1 MTDEHKNGRFWE
13 TAVSRRN
20 ILRGGL
26 IGGAGLAAAALIGC
40 GGDDDEAPAPAPAPA
55 ATTAAATAAPT
66 AAPTAEPTATATP
79 RGAAV
84 RVTATPAPTA
94 PPVEADAG
102 MLAAD
107 GDPKRGGSVVTSFWG
122 RLGNLDLYNG
132 GHRGIM
138 SQAYDSVVRL
148 NPQDGL
154 KSVIPA
160 LATTW
165 EISPDGLL
173 YTFTTRDGVQFH
185 DGRAMTSEDVAMS
198 LRRHMAL
205 GEFASGDIGL
215 PSRYAGALSYVGSAT
230 AVDESTVRVGLKT
243 PRGYFLQMIAGPQV
257 GVFSEQHI
265 KVLPV
270 DMSAAPAP
278 GTGPFIFQEHRAEE
292 LTRFTKNPNYWNP
305 ELPYIDELTM
315 LHTVQ
320 WADRANF
327 ILGGQAHYANIVPK
341 DFYEDRDSFKDRAG
355 VSQHDGTGASLT
367 FYLNNQKAPF
377 NDERVRRA
385 IFLAP
390 NRPGLIEVYSE
401 SMSLAGSRWVSD
413 STASATPFDQL
424 QQIKGYRGEDEEAI
438 TEAKQL
444 LSAAGFPDGFDAG
457 LIVTNTNQAH
467 SEILAPGMQAELK
480 SKLNIDTLVD
490 PRAGSGRTE
499 ELENSGPDGF
509 DIVLTV
515 HFRAPV
521 ISEFV
526 TAWKDAIRSGGYRN
540 FGMYD
545 NPEMDSLIDAID
557 EEIDIETKLGMYADA
572 MNILDENPPFYV
584 VAFTKHNAMY
594 SNDLRGHYEDVRGFT
609 EEGTWDLLWLDK

>member
-1 MTDEHKNGRFWE
+1 M
-13 TAVSRRN
+13 
-20 ILRGGL
+20 
-26 IGGAGLAAAALIGC
+26 
-40 GGDDDEAPAPAPAPA
+40 
-55 ATTAAATAAPT
+55 
-66 AAPTAEPTATATP
+66 
-79 RGAAV
+79 
-84 RVTATPAPTA
+84 TATPAPTA

-185 DGRAMTSEDVAMS
+185 DGRAMTSEDIAMS

-444 LSAAGFPDGFDAG
+444 LSAAGFPDGFNAG

-467 SEILAPGMQAELK
+467 SEILAPAMQAELK

-540 FGMYD
+540 FGMYN